1 MFKKEALNMAL
12 QLWKKGG
19 FTVRFWDGTEKA
31 MVQPLQSLKLFSNRN
46 PPSLHRN

>member
-19 FTVRFWDGTEKA
+19 FTVRFWDDTEKT

-46 PPSLHRN
+46 PHFLHRT